1 LHVLIW
7 HPTSEQIQM
16 DAGNLDDAFVY
27 EFDSVS
33 QNSLERFD
41 QADED
46 DHCYVQVENWN
57 DLKTFAFN
65 MLANCDK

>member
-1 LHVLIW
+1 
-7 HPTSEQIQM
+7 M

-46 DHCYVQVENWN
+46 DHCYVQVEN
-57 DLKTFAFN
+57 
-65 MLANCDK
+65 